1 MAARSL
7 LFLAAFLLT
16 NTVSAET
23 VPNATVVKL
32 ADGNLTVKLANGR
45 QVTLPVS
52 GTFTAHAAKQP
63 GARPEQVR
71 DADRLRL
78 LAPGNVITFKTGQ
91 TKKVTSV
98 LDVTLVRGSLANDE
112 VFDALLA
119 ANPDLLP
126 KKETAKLNANRTKAE
141 AEQSSTAAFLRGED
155 DPNTPVAKRPPRSS
169 PAKVIEGSVAKVER
183 GKITIKP
190 TSGEEVTYSVGL
202 NLVGIDLE
210 GKEYEGPFA
219 ARLLSSD
226 NVLKFGI
233 GNVLGKESIVELR
246 LVRGSVAELKP
257 QKPEPS
263 SIVFEGTIRPADW
276 ERYYKTAQVGDYVE
290 YRDPDNANAPP
301 ARYEIMEVGKDYVV
315 ESRIVY
321 FFGVAG
327 TEARYKLKYDPRQK
341 MPKQNER
348 GKQVTATVAG
358 QERPCQ
364 YIEERKSGANSD
376 IYHRRLYCPEIPFD
390 GLAREQLHGKL
401 QKEVVGFKW
410 GAKAKG

>member
-7 LFLAAFLLT
+7 LFIALFLLT
-16 NTVSAET
+16 TPVFAET
-23 VPNATVVKL
+23 IPNATVVKL
-32 ADGNLTVKLANGR
+32 AEGNLTVKLANGR

-91 TKKVTSV
+91 AKKVTSV
-98 LDVTLVRGSLANDE
+98 LDVTLIRGNLANDE
-112 VFDALLA
+112 VFDTLLA

-126 KKETAKLNANRTKAE
+126 KKETAKLNANRSKVE
-141 AEQSSTAAFLRGED
+141 AEQKATTAFLRGED
-155 DPNTPVAKRPPRSS
+155 DPTTNDAKRPPRTS
-169 PAKVIEGSVAKVER
+169 PSKVIEGSVAKVER

-190 TSGEEVTYSVGL
+190 AILGPQVTYPVGL
-202 NLVGIDLE
+202 NLVAFDLE
-210 GKEYEGPFA
+210 GKEYAGPFA
-219 ARLLSSD
+219 ARLLAPD

-246 LVRGSVAELKP
+246 LVRGTVAELKP

-263 SIVFEGTIRPADW
+263 SIVFDGTIRPADW

-290 YRDPDNANAPP
+290 YRDPDNPNAPP

-315 ESRIVY
+315 ESRIAY

-341 MPKQNER
+341 MPQAER
-348 GKQVTATVAG
+348 TWQTGHCQRR
-358 QERPCQ
+358 RP
-364 YIEERKSGANSD
+364 GTN
-376 IYHRRLYCPEIPFD
+376 LPV
-390 GLAREQLHGKL
+390 HGRA
-401 QKEVVGFKW
+401 QRW
-410 GAKAKG
+410 